1 MTDTIHVN
9 LAERSYD
16 LLAGPGLIARAGE
29 LIAPFAPS
37 GRVFVVTDKNVAS
50 LHWPALMASLDAAG
64 LKSWTVTLPA
74 GESTKSFAGLEQL
87 TRGLLQHG
95 IGRKDLIIALGGGV
109 IGDIAG
115 LAAGLTMRGIDFVQ
129 MPTTLLSQVDSSV
142 GGKTAIDVE
151 EGKNLVGLIHQPR
164 LVLADQ
170 DVLKTLPARELLCG
184 YAEIVKIGLINDR
197 AFFEWCETNA
207 QKLLAFDPDATNYAI
222 RTAIAA
228 KARIVE
234 ADERE
239 AGPRALLNLGHT
251 FAHALETAAGYDGAL
266 LHGEAVGTGMALAFA
281 HSAQLGLISNQD
293 ATRVRNHLAHAGFN
307 TDLRRAPGAPHDIS
321 QLVAL
326 MSADKKAEAGK
337 LTLILARAIGDAFVQ
352 KNADAEAVRAFLKAE
367 AHS

>member
-16 LLAGPGLIARAGE
+16 VLAGPGLIARAGG
-29 LIAPFAPS
+29 LVAPFAAA
-37 GRVFVVTDKNVAS
+37 GRVFVVTDAHVAALHLEALTAS
-50 LHWPALMASLDAAG
+50 LAQAG
-64 LKSWTVTLPA
+64 LTQHAIVLEP
-74 GESTKSFAGLEQL
+74 GEGTKSFAGLEQL
-87 TRGLLQHG
+87 TRGLLQQG
-95 IGRKDLIIALGGGV
+95 ISRKDLIIAFGGGV
-109 IGDIAG
+109 IGDLTG
-115 LAAGLTMRGIDFVQ
+115 LAAGLVMRGIDFVQ
-129 MPTTLLSQVDSSV
+129 LPTTLLSQVDSSV
-142 GGKTAIDVE
+142 GGKTAIDTA

-170 DVLKTLPARELLCG
+170 DVLATLPARELLCG

-197 AFFEWCETNA
+197 PFFEWCEANA
-207 QKLLAFDPDATNYAI
+207 QKLLACEPEALAYAI

-251 FAHALETAAGYDGAL
+251 FGHALETVAGYDGAL
-266 LHGEAVGTGMALAFA
+266 LHGEAVGAGMALAFA
-281 HSAQLGLISNQD
+281 HSAKLGLCSAQD
-293 ATRVRNHLAHAGFN
+293 ATRVRNHLAQAGFT
-307 TDLRRAPGAPHDIS
+307 TDLRRIPGAPHDAD

-326 MSADKKAEAGK
+326 MAADKKAEAGK

-352 KNADAEAVRAFLKAE
+352 KNADAEAVRAFLKE
-367 AHS
+367 ES